1 MTTAI
6 LAPVHRWTRQQYE
19 NMALHDIF
27 QPEERVEL
35 LDGVIVD
42 MSPQKSFHAVA
53 TRLVEEALRAAFP
66 SGHDVRVQMPLAL
79 DDSSEPEPDVAVVPG
94 KARDYTLAHPTTAVL
109 VVEVADTSLA
119 LDRKT
124 KHAVYA
130 RNGIAEYWVVN
141 LQDHC
146 LEVYRGPQGNQYQSR
161 TVLRHGETV
170 APLAS
175 PERIIAVA
183 DLLP

>member
-1 MTTAI
+1 MNAI

-19 NMALHDIF
+19 DMALHDIF

-35 LDGVIVD
+35 IDGVIVD
-42 MSPQKSFHAVA
+42 MSPQKSFHATAVC
-53 TRLVEEALRAAFP
+53 LVEEALRSLMSRDFTL
-66 SGHDVRVQMPLAL
+66 RVQMPLAL

-94 KARDYTLAHPTTAVL
+94 KARDYTLAHPTTAAL

-124 KHAVYA
+124 KQAVYA